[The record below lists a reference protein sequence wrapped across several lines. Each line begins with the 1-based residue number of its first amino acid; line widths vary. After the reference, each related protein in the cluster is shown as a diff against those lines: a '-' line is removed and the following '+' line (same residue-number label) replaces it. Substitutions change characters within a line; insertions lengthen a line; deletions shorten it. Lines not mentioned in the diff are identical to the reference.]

1 MAGIV
6 IKDEDM
12 FHVQD
17 ALSLNCQWYMFV
29 GARGIG
35 KTFSCIRFCL
45 QKFLKEGKET
55 IVIRRWKQEAEET
68 RRQYFDNIAEFFP
81 KFLFRVE
88 GKFGYVAAKPE
99 KDENGKLKRP
109 QWKRCVTFLDLNT
122 ISATKSISYNN
133 VDYIIYDEFL
143 PDDNRYLRNEPR
155 ILLNFY
161 LTVDRYHDRVRL
173 FMVSNAVK
181 IANPFF
187 AQYNVR
193 MFDDGKVH
201 TYNNGFLGVQ
211 FPQKKGFQEA
221 AKKTRLGQFIEAV
234 DPEYADYAINNNFY
248 DEDVNG
254 IRQIDKKKLDY
265 MFTVHCKA
273 GILHL
278 SSYSADDGRRLIHV
292 SGYHP
297 AELKEYTS
305 IANQGHRWPL
315 IVRSDDI
322 VRRIKLMYFQQKVTY
337 EDYQYRGLFQQYMV
351 EVI

>member
-1 MAGIV
+1 
-6 IKDEDM
+6 M

-122 ISATKSISYNN
+122 ISSTKSISYNN

-143 PDDNRYLRNEPR
+143 PDDNR
-155 ILLNFY
+155 
-161 LTVDRYHDRVRL
+161 
-173 FMVSNAVK
+173 
-181 IANPFF
+181 
-187 AQYNVR
+187 
-193 MFDDGKVH
+193 
-201 TYNNGFLGVQ
+201 
-211 FPQKKGFQEA
+211 
-221 AKKTRLGQFIEAV
+221 
-234 DPEYADYAINNNFY
+234 
-248 DEDVNG
+248 
-254 IRQIDKKKLDY
+254 
-265 MFTVHCKA
+265 
-273 GILHL
+273 
-278 SSYSADDGRRLIHV
+278 
-292 SGYHP
+292 
-297 AELKEYTS
+297 
-305 IANQGHRWPL
+305 
-315 IVRSDDI
+315 
-322 VRRIKLMYFQQKVTY
+322 
-337 EDYQYRGLFQQYMV
+337 
-351 EVI
+351 